1 MMYFN
6 FLIRGPTK
14 APITRPCQ
22 CWFPEF
28 LDPLH
33 LLEFWPPLTSGCN
46 QKFKNPA
53 LLKGFLNGISQPESA
68 KTQKEDRILGN
79 RLLPHQV
86 RGGGGPHGD
95 GHLTEQYDFCHLLT
109 VKIWKRFKH
118 SGKSYSIYAHTQPH
132 ILHPYRWGRDFFL
145 YWNLYHFTSLRS
157 FVCFTPFVKDT
168 QKIRKKEARNG
179 QLKKTS
185 TQWER
190 KVERATWKQ
199 KNKRPATKLVIQRK
213 LGPLTTCFR
222 IFGHHHHH
230 RHRRL
235 GIQNKIRRSKVCY
248 CQCDQIKY

>member
-1 MMYFN
+1 MSILCKNDVFQLFDKRPHQGPHYQTLSM
-6 FLIRGPTK
+6 LISRIFGPPSFTGIL
-14 APITRPCQ
+14 A
-22 CWFPEF
+22 
-28 LDPLH
+28 
-33 LLEFWPPLTSGCN
+33 PLTSGCN

-145 YWNLYHFTSLRS
+145 Y
-157 FVCFTPFVKDT
+157 
-168 QKIRKKEARNG
+168 
-179 QLKKTS
+179 
-185 TQWER
+185 
-190 KVERATWKQ
+190 
-199 KNKRPATKLVIQRK
+199 
-213 LGPLTTCFR
+213 
-222 IFGHHHHH
+222 
-230 RHRRL
+230 
-235 GIQNKIRRSKVCY
+235 
-248 CQCDQIKY
+248 